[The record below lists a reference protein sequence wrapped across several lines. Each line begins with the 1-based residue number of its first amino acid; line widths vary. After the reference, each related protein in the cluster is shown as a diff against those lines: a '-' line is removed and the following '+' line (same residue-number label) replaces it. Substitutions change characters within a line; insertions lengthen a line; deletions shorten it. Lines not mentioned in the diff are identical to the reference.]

1 MKSTEDKNYEGVK
14 AFLIARVSDT
24 RQTDA
29 LPAQNLRLEAYE
41 EKLKLKGE
49 YFSFDETAY
58 KEDRLKFKEIVNKI
72 YDYPDFCIVVFDK
85 IDRFT
90 RDASSEVVQVMKRL
104 VKEEKI
110 ELHFPS
116 DNLIYHKN
124 SPAAD
129 KTRLG
134 MGMVFGEYYSSA
146 ISDNVKRKIQQKL
159 HDGEFPG
166 KAPIGYKNVATTD
179 DLGKIISKNIVPDPA
194 RKQYIEKAF
203 ELRLEGKS
211 FRTIAKIL
219 KEDGLRANTKQ
230 QGVVSQ
236 SQIETMLK
244 NSFYYGVMKYDGG
257 THPHKYEPIIA
268 KKLFDKVQ
276 AINDVRN
283 NERDKTLTKQT
294 YTFQGI
300 LKCATCGCSYS
311 SYVKKGRVYM
321 RCTKSKEGVSCDQP
335 PTSEEHLLPQV
346 TELLEKLAISEQR
359 VTQVLDVLKKGH
371 DDIQLYYRNAIGETR
386 GKIEVLNKKMDI
398 LYDDRLEGRIT
409 SNDYDKYVKKY
420 KADKAELE
428 QKLVEYT
435 NNDQSFVVTSEYLL
449 KLAQN
454 AKSVFESSQPAQ
466 KNRILRTLLANCKIN
481 QKRLQLTLLQPFS
494 SLVSDSK
501 SQNWLRGLDSN
512 QRPSG

>member
-1 MKSTEDKNYEGVK
+1 MKTLEDKNYEGVK

-24 RQTDA
+24 RQSDA
-29 LPAQNLRLEAYE
+29 LPAQSLRLEAYADR
-41 EKLKLKGE
+41 LKLNGE
-49 YFSFDETAY
+49 YFAFDETAY
-58 KEDRLKFKEIVNKI
+58 KEDRQKFTEIVDKI
-72 YDYPDFCIVVFDK
+72 YSSPDFCVVVFDK

-90 RDASSEVVQVMKRL
+90 RDASSEVVQIMKRL

-116 DNLIYHKN
+116 DNLTYHKN

-134 MGMVFGEYYSSA
+134 IGMVFGEYYSSA

-166 KAPIGYKNVATTD
+166 KSPIGYKNIATID
-179 DLGKIISKNIVPDPA
+179 DFGNVVSKNIVPDPA

-211 FRTIAKIL
+211 FRAIAKML

-230 QGVVSQ
+230 QGIVSQ
-236 SQIETMLK
+236 SQMETMLK

-257 THPHKYEPIIA
+257 THPHKYEPIIT

-276 AINDVRN
+276 AVNDVRN
-283 NERDKTLTKQT
+283 NERNKTLTKQT

-300 LKCATCGCSYS
+300 LKCSTCGCSYS
-311 SYVKKGRVYM
+311 SYVKKGRIYM
-321 RCTKSKEGVSCDQP
+321 RCTKSKEGVACDQP
-335 PTSEEHLLPQV
+335 PTSEETLLPQV
-346 TELLEKLAISEQR
+346 SDLLEKLAMSEQ
-359 VTQVLDVLKKGH
+359 VVAQVLDVLKKGH
-371 DDIQLYYRNAIGETR
+371 DDIQLYYRTAIGETR
-386 GKIEVLNKKMDI
+386 SKIENLNKKMNI

-409 SNDYDKYVKKY
+409 SDDYDKYVKKY
-420 KADKAELE
+420 KADKEELE

-435 NNDQSFVVTSEYLL
+435 NNDKSFVLTAEYLL

-454 AKSVFESSQPAQ
+454 AKQIFESSQPAQ
-466 KNRILRTLLANCKIN
+466 KNRILRTLLANCQIN
-481 QKRLQLTLLQPFS
+481 QKRLQLNLLQPFLALS
-494 SLVSDSK
+494 ADLK
-501 SQNWLRGLDSN
+501 SQNWLR
-512 QRPSG
+512 RPDLNRQPRS